1 MSLSYKF
8 DYEEHSLSSKAQIK
22 FNYEQSNL
30 NQPEINLDESF
41 IDPDLLY
48 YERDL
53 PEILSPSI
61 KGELASFQ
69 LPLHCMQSHFITK
82 NKLAS
87 TKSHGKDSDLES
99 SRNEES
105 TINGSSYKVQQRKE
119 LSSLNSICEEKNKET
134 RDILQ
139 IEHSDGEYSSS
150 ESSNDSAEKQNSTLS
165 LNDGTN
171 SENSLNSIIINS
183 FLKNIEKQN
192 KIEKDEVT
200 RRKIGRPSNYKSMKS
215 SDIND
220 WLKDIFKNKL
230 VNLLCN
236 KTKEIR
242 IDLFT
247 TEYFRIIRKIPHYFV
262 RDFWTQIYFKNPDIT
277 KSVVGLVEAFS
288 AYSFSQN
295 NFDATNII
303 ERVVD
308 FSVIYF
314 SEEKWVKLI
323 NELTR
328 TSDRKLRSVF
338 EEKLKILQL
347 RRKSSTKSM
356 REFVCS
362 SSTMRELF
370 RIALHVLSQF
380 LGNGPNKKY
389 VTSNTKNPQ
398 NGCSSDRKMTT
409 RKAARDTWSSTLSNT
424 LKTWIFSDSQKM
436 RAKYLYQKT
445 KKVLNW

>member
-22 FNYEQSNL
+22 FNYEESNL
-30 NQPEINLDESF
+30 NQPEINLYESF

-53 PEILSPSI
+53 PKILSSSI
-61 KGELASFQ
+61 KGESASYR
-69 LPLHCMQSHFITK
+69 LPLFCMQSHSITK
-82 NKLAS
+82 SKLTN

-99 SRNEES
+99 SQNEES
-105 TINGSSYKVQQRKE
+105 TANGSSYKVQQRKE

-134 RDILQ
+134 SDILQ
-139 IEHSDGEYSSS
+139 IGHSDGEYSSS

-165 LNDGTN
+165 LNDDTN

-183 FLKNIEKQN
+183 FLKNIEKHN

-215 SDIND
+215 SDINN
-220 WLKDIFKNKL
+220 WLKAIFKSKL

-236 KTKEIR
+236 KNKEIR

-262 RDFWTQIYFKNPDIT
+262 RDFWTQIYFKNPDIS

-295 NFDATNII
+295 NFDVTNII

-314 SEEKWVKLI
+314 SEEKWEKLI

-328 TSDRKLRSVF
+328 TSNLKLRSILK
-338 EEKLKILQL
+338 EKLKILQL

-370 RIALHVLSQF
+370 WIALHVLSQL
-380 LGNGPNKKY
+380 LGYGTNKKY
-389 VTSNTKNPQ
+389 IVSNTKNPQ
-398 NGCSSDRKMTT
+398 NGCSSGRKMTT
-409 RKAARDTWSSTLSNT
+409 RKAARDTWSLTQSSVTRRYYPLPIQIN
-424 LKTWIFSDSQKM
+424 
-436 RAKYLYQKT
+436 
-445 KKVLNW
+445 

>member
-1 MSLSYKF
+1 MSISYKF
-8 DYEEHSLSSKAQIK
+8 DYEEHNLSSKAQIK

-30 NQPEINLDESF
+30 NQSEINLDESF
-41 IDPDLLY
+41 FDPDLLY

-61 KGELASFQ
+61 KGELASYK
-69 LPLHCMQSHFITK
+69 LPLICMQSHSITK
-82 NKLAS
+82 SKLTS

-99 SRNEES
+99 SQNEES
-105 TINGSSYKVQQRKE
+105 KINGSSYKAQQRKE
-119 LSSLNSICEEKNKET
+119 LSSLNSICEMKNKET
-134 RDILQ
+134 SDVLQ
-139 IEHSDGEYSSS
+139 IGHPDGESSSS
-150 ESSNDSAEKQNSTLS
+150 ESSDDSAEKQNSTLCF
-165 LNDGTN
+165 NDTN
-171 SENSLNSIIINS
+171 SKNSLNSIIINS
-183 FLKNIEKQN
+183 FLKNIKKQN

-200 RRKIGRPSNYKSMKS
+200 RRKIGRPSNYKNMKS
-215 SDIND
+215 SDINN
-220 WLKDIFKNKL
+220 WLIAIFKNKL

-236 KTKEIR
+236 KTREIR

-247 TEYFRIIRKIPHYFV
+247 TEYYRIIRKIPHYFV

-295 NFDATNII
+295 NFNVTNII

-328 TSDRKLRSVF
+328 TSDLKLRNVLK
-338 EEKLKILQL
+338 EKLKILQL

-380 LGNGPNKKY
+380 LGYGANKKY
-389 VTSNTKNPQ
+389 IISITKNPQ
-398 NGCSSDRKMTT
+398 NGCSSGRKMTT
-409 RKAARDTWSSTLSNT
+409 KKAVWDTWSLTQSSTL
-424 LKTWIFSDSQKM
+424 KAWFFSDFQKI
-436 RAKYLYQKT
+436 RAEYLYQKT